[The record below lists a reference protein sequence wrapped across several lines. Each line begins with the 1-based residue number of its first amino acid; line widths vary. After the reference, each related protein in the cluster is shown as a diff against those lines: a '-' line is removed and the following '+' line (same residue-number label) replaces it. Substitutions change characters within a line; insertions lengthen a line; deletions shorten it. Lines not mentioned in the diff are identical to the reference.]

1 MNQVVGSSPYEISS
15 IGFHTETVVTI
26 LMVLAV
32 IALAGY
38 ATLHCLRKGV
48 LCPNVLTKM
57 PHFGTGHINRTQ
69 DVSNPNVR
77 NIYPDIYHVN
87 PMQPPA
93 PRLAVLPGEF
103 VDGRCWA
110 ADNRTPRYGGEPASC
125 PPNVFASPAIH
136 PTYMIP
142 KEEKRG

>member
-1 MNQVVGSSPYEISS
+1 M
-15 IGFHTETVVTI
+15 VTI

-32 IALAGY
+32 IVLAGY
-38 ATLHCLRKGV
+38 ATLYCLQKGV

-69 DVSNPNVR
+69 EVSHPNVR

-93 PRLAVLPGEF
+93 LRLAVLPGEF

-110 ADNRTPRYGGEPASC
+110 SDNRTTGSGGESASC
-125 PPNVFASPAIH
+125 PPTHSAPPNVYASPANP
-136 PTYMIP
+136 PTYVIP
-142 KEEKRG
+142 KEEKCG